1 MKERPFLVVSN
12 NKVYHCEDTQE
23 LMSKVKALKT
33 FGIAYRVY
41 YLAKDEW
48 TEMLIKLEDFIKSF
62 EQGVADGLKGVSDGS
77 CSKN

>member
-1 MKERPFLVVSN
+1 MKEKPFLVVSN

-48 TEMLIKLEDFIKSF
+48 TEMLIKVEDFIKSF
-62 EQGVADGLKGVSDGS
+62 EQGVIDGLKGVMSNES
-77 CSKN
+77 CKK